1 MFVVIPLLFYYRVLP
16 NYPLPFLVL
25 CVTVIYLFLRRDA
38 SFDRRHLWKLAGVRT
53 GLKLVLIRAAVLCT
67 VIGVGVWL
75 FMPERLFSL
84 VRRAPL
90 LWASVMVLYPLLS
103 VYPQELFFRAFF
115 FHRYRRLF
123 GQGVATVDRLG
134 AAVRLRPHR
143 LRQLDFDPAEQ
154 RRRHALRAHLFPL
167 RLAGA
172 GLHRARAVR
181 QFYFYDRPGR
191 ILLSRHAALNNEK
204 TAHDRGS
211 ENKRFGSERWR

>member
-1 MFVVIPLLFYYRVLP
+1 MFVVIPLLFFYRVLP

-25 CVTVIYLFLRRDA
+25 CVTVIYLFLRRDP

-53 GLKLVLIRAAVLCT
+53 GLKLVLIRAVVLCS

-75 FMPERLFSL
+75 FVPERLFSL

-123 GQGVATVDRLG
+123 GQGVATVV
-134 AAVRLRPHR
+134 AS
-143 LRQLDFDPAEQ
+143 
-154 RRRHALRAHLFPL
+154 ALLF
-167 RLAGA
+167 GFV
-172 GLHRARAVR
+172 H
-181 QFYFYDRPGR
+181 
-191 ILLSRHAALNNEK
+191 ICLLYTSRCV
-204 TAHDRGS
+204 
-211 ENKRFGSERWR
+211 